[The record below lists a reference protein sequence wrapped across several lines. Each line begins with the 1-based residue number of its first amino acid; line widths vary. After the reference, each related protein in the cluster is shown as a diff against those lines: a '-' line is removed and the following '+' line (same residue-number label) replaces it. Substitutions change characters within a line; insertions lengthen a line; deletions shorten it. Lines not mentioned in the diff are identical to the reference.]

1 MHHNQPIGFIDSGIG
16 GLTIWRAVKRLL
28 PDERFLYLAD
38 QAYFPYG
45 TKDPDALCERLAL
58 LSGRLIEMGAKIVV
72 LACNTA
78 SVEALAHVRACHPR
92 VPFVGVVPVIKTLG
106 RYTHTGTI
114 ALLCTSNTAKSAY
127 TANLAREFA
136 PESKLLIVD
145 CLGLENIIE
154 AGRFPSKEIDGLLE
168 QALVP
173 VKQSDADVVG
183 LGCTHYPLVRHAIKR
198 ALGPGYRV
206 FEPSMPVAR
215 RVRYLVEQMGAAE
228 AEGSVSGDV
237 SIRPEGNRGTNWPVS
252 GHFTADTFYTTG
264 EGENFERLLRGPLR
278 LPEAEVRELVDL

>member
-1 MHHNQPIGFIDSGIG
+1 MQTDQPIGFIDSGIG
-16 GLTIWRAVKRLL
+16 GLTIWRAVRRLL
-28 PDERFLYLAD
+28 PGERTLYVAD

-45 TKDPDALCERLAL
+45 NKDPEALCERLSH

-78 SVEALAHVRACHPR
+78 SVEALAHVRACHPN

-136 PESKLLIVD
+136 PEAKLLIVD
-145 CLGLENIIE
+145 CLGLESIIE
-154 AGRFPSKEIDGLLE
+154 AGRFPSREVDSLLAK
-168 QALVP
+168 ALAP

-183 LGCTHYPLVRHAIKR
+183 LGCTHYPLVKHAIKR

-215 RVRYLVEQMGAAE
+215 RVRYLVEQMGASE
-228 AEGSVSGDV
+228 PDGPMSV
-237 SIRPEGNRGTNWPVS
+237 EM
-252 GHFTADTFYTTG
+252 FFTTG
-264 EGENFERLLRGPLR
+264 EAENFARLLQGPLR
-278 LPEAEVRELVDL
+278 LPALDVRQLEV